1 MYDFTRNVMGNEGN
15 VELLMPAGTDS
26 HDYEPSAKDMAKI
39 QEADAFV
46 YNNENMEMWVPAI
59 ESTLKEGDV
68 TIVKA
73 TEGMV
78 LLSGDEE
85 HDHDHEH
92 DHEEGHSHELD
103 PHVWL
108 APSLAI
114 KQVAS
119 IRDQLSR
126 AYPEKESCF

>member
-1 MYDFTRNVMGNEGN
+1 M
-15 VELLMPAGTDS
+15 
-26 HDYEPSAKDMAKI
+26 
-39 QEADAFV
+39 
-46 YNNENMEMWVPAI
+46 
-59 ESTLKEGDV
+59 
-68 TIVKA
+68 
-73 TEGMV
+73 
-78 LLSGDEE
+78 LSGDEE

-126 AYPEKESCF
+126 AYPEKKAALKGMLRPI